1 MAHVKKG
8 VATQLINTLLVSLHS
23 LEERKP
29 RVDAGVT
36 AAFWG
41 MINYQPKLLCAW
53 QGGPRLIL
61 WSNKGSNEKQTA

>member
-1 MAHVKKG
+1 MERQVDLMAHVKKG

-41 MINYQPKLLCAW
+41 MINYQPKLLCA
-53 QGGPRLIL
+53 
-61 WSNKGSNEKQTA
+61 

>member
-41 MINYQPKLLCAW
+41 MINYQPKLLCA
-53 QGGPRLIL
+53 
-61 WSNKGSNEKQTA
+61 